1 MVPGSHRLNRSAASM
16 EEIMDETVAV
26 EAPAGSLIVMESRVW
41 HKTGANSTKDRKR
54 AAILGLLLHGLLHA
68 ERELVVVSVAAC
80 STVQSDCAAADDGVW
95 QQLPAGPGQWPSSSL
110 MEK

>member
-16 EEIMDETVAV
+16 EEIMSETVAV

-54 AAILGLLLHGLLHA
+54 AAILGFYCMDCFMPNENWWLCLSPHVRQSNQTTLLQMMGFGSDSPLG
-68 ERELVVVSVAAC
+68 RVS
-80 STVQSDCAAADDGVW
+80 GR
-95 QQLPAGPGQWPSSSL
+95 PAV
-110 MEK
+110 